1 MEYEGGGQ
9 EEEIEETKDRAPST
23 QQHVQHKGDQSDVEE
38 EGRGKEQVVTEV
50 CFENTPVPSD
60 TEDSN
65 ATQPTKP
72 KRPKKLKLDR
82 RGSPPREKSRSR
94 VQSVLQKV

>member
-1 MEYEGGGQ
+1 MRGGGQ
-9 EEEIEETKDRAPST
+9 EEEIEETIDRVPST
-23 QQHVQHKGDQSDVEE
+23 QQHVQHEGDQSDVEE

-50 CFENTPVPSD
+50 CFEENTSVLSD
-60 TEDSN
+60 TEDPN
-65 ATQPTKP
+65 ATQPTEP

-82 RGSPPREKSRSR
+82 RGSPPRERSRSR